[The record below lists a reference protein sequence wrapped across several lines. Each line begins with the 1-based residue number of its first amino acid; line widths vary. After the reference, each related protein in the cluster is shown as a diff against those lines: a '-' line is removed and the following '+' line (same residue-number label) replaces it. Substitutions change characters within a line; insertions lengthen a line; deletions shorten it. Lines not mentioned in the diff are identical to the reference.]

1 MITGVPEA
9 RRLKLAAILAADLA
23 GSSRLAAEDER
34 ALLPCRS
41 GR

>member
-9 RRLKLAAILAADLA
+9 QRCRRAAILAADLA
-23 GSSRLAAEDER
+23 GSSQLMAEDER
-34 ALLPCRS
+34 ALLPWKS